1 MRNTLILSSIFLSL
15 QLSCG
20 SKSES
25 NKSSDGAK
33 TQSGSTDPSSSS
45 GTGAGSWYKPALNV
59 SWQWQLTG
67 SLNTGYDVELYDIDL
82 FDSSVQTI
90 AGLKAKGK
98 KVICYFSAGSSE
110 DWRPDYATIEDASKG
125 SNLDNWPGEKW
136 LDIRTPNV
144 LNVFKARLDLAVSK
158 GCDGV
163 EPDNV
168 DAYNN
173 SSGFPLTAA
182 DQLKFNKTMADEA
195 HKRGLSIALKNDLD
209 QVLELEPY
217 FDFSVNEQ
225 CQEYDECEMLMPFIK
240 AGKPVLNAEYQKA
253 KSAALCKYGSEL
265 LMRTLVLPLDLDDSF
280 RISCF

>member
-1 MRNTLILSSIFLSL
+1 MRNILIITSLVLPLAL

-20 SKSES
+20 SKSA
-25 NKSSDGAK
+25 KSSKATD
-33 TQSGSTDPSSSS
+33 TQIGTNDPSPSS
-45 GTGAGSWYKPALNV
+45 TGSWYKPALNV

-67 SLNTGYDVELYDIDL
+67 NLNTGYDVELYDIDL
-82 FDSSVQTI
+82 FDSSAQTI

-110 DWRPDYATIEDASKG
+110 DWRPDYSSIEEASKG

-136 LDIRTPNV
+136 LDIRAANV
-144 LNVFKARLDLAVSK
+144 LTVFKARLDLAVTK

-168 DAYNN
+168 DGYGN

-182 DQLKFNKTMADEA
+182 DQLKFNKSMAEEA

-209 QVLELEPY
+209 QVEALEPF

-225 CQEYDECEMLMPFIK
+225 CQEYDECEMLLPFIK

-253 KSAALCKYGSEL
+253 KSAALCTYGNSL
-265 LMRTLVLPLDLDDSF
+265 GMRTLVLPLDLDDSS
-280 RISCF
+280 RVSCF

>member
-1 MRNTLILSSIFLSL
+1 MRNILILSSLVLSL
-15 QLSCG
+15 ALEVSCG
-20 SKSES
+20 SKSA
-25 NKSSDGAK
+25 KSSKAADNSMG
-33 TQSGSTDPSSSS
+33 TSNPDSNSS
-45 GTGAGSWYKPALNV
+45 GSWYKPALNV

-67 SLNTGYDVELYDIDL
+67 TLNTSYDVELYDIDL
-82 FDSSVQTI
+82 FDSSLQTI
-90 AGLKAKGK
+90 AALKAKNR

-110 DWRPDYATIEDASKG
+110 DWRPDYGTIEAASKG

-136 LDIRTPNV
+136 LDIRAANV
-144 LNVFKARLDLAVSK
+144 LNVFKARLDLAVTK

-168 DAYNN
+168 DGYNN

-182 DQLKFNKTMADEA
+182 DQLKFNKAMAEEA

-209 QVLELEPY
+209 QAFALEPY

-225 CQEYDECEMLMPFIK
+225 CQEYEECELLLPFIK

-253 KSAALCKYGSEL
+253 KSAALCSYGNSL
-265 LMRTLVLPLDLDDSF
+265 GLRTLVLPLDLDDSS
-280 RISCF
+280 RVSCF